1 MLTSFIWLRVW
12 VGACVCVF
20 VLCESCSA
28 KNGGVLHLNFYVRTK
43 VCYDVFCFDFIFV
56 ALFVAF
62 PLCLL
67 AAHSLYL
74 LLIMPLAALHFISC
88 IWLHDYL
95 LDSFLTSFA
104 HWLCIL
110 IKCDLPHTNFCP
122 IDLNEHTAH
131 CTGFIAIIIIAI
143 INICIAIH

>member
-1 MLTSFIWLRVW
+1 MCVW
-12 VGACVCVF
+12 VCVGVYMLVGCHVNKLYMAARLSGCVCVFVRLCVF

-56 ALFVAF
+56 ALS
-62 PLCLL
+62 LCLP

-88 IWLHDYL
+88 I
-95 LDSFLTSFA
+95 
-104 HWLCIL
+104 
-110 IKCDLPHTNFCP
+110 
-122 IDLNEHTAH
+122 
-131 CTGFIAIIIIAI
+131 
-143 INICIAIH
+143 